1 MVRPLILLSNDDGY
15 RASGINAMRQ
25 ALAEFAEVVVCAPE
39 IEQSATSHALSVHR
53 ALRLFEPS
61 EGVFSIDGTPADCV
75 YVALHGKTRI
85 LPRWPDLV
93 VSGVNHGVNLG
104 DDVFYSGT
112 VAAAREA
119 ALKGI
124 PALAVSTP
132 HDAPMDRAADLAR
145 RVAQAILLRPINAPL
160 LLNLNVPKGYSSL
173 RSARLGR
180 RIYRDEVDFRHD
192 PRGREYLWLGG
203 PGVEHRPVAGSD
215 TEAYDAGVIGLTPLV
230 LDLWSGDSAKHA
242 EAVVEALSMRYVVPS
257 AT

>member
-15 RASGINAMRQ
+15 RAQGIKAMQ
-25 ALAEFAEVVVCAPE
+25 SALSEFAEVIVCAPE

-53 ALRLFEPS
+53 ALRLFEPGP
-61 EGVFSIDGTPADCV
+61 GVFSIDGTPADCV
-75 YVALHGKTRI
+75 YVALHGRTRI

-132 HDAPMDRAADLAR
+132 HDASMDQAAELAR
-145 RVAQAILLRPINAPL
+145 RVLQSLLLRPISAPL
-160 LLNLNVPKGYSSL
+160 LLNLNVPKSYNAV
-173 RSARLGR
+173 RATRLGR
-180 RIYRDEVDFRHD
+180 RIYHDEVDFRED

-203 PGVEHRPVAGSD
+203 PSVEHAGVPGSD
-215 TEAYDAGVIGLTPLV
+215 TEAFDAGVASLTPLS
-230 LDLWSGDSAKHA
+230 LDLWARESEQLVGRI
-242 EAVVEALSMRYVVPS
+242 LSDL
-257 AT
+257 A

>member
-15 RASGINAMRQ
+15 RANGINAMRR
-25 ALAEFAEVVVCAPE
+25 ALSEFAEVIVCAPE

-53 ALRLFEPS
+53 ALRLFEPA

-85 LPRWPDLV
+85 LPRWPDMV

-132 HDAPMDRAADLAR
+132 FDADMNAAASLAR
-145 RVAQAILLRPINAPL
+145 RVVQAILLHPVTAPL
-160 LLNLNVPKGYSSL
+160 LLNLNVPKSYTQL
-173 RSARLGR
+173 RVARLGR
-180 RIYRDEVDFRHD
+180 RIYHDEVDFRRD
-192 PRGREYLWLGG
+192 PRGREYMWLGG
-203 PGVEHRPVAGSD
+203 PSAESMPLPGSD
-215 TEAYDAGVIGLTPLV
+215 TEAFDAGVASITALS
-230 LDLWSGDSAKHA
+230 LDLWARESDDFVGR
-242 EAVVEALSMRYVVPS
+242 AL
-257 AT
+257 ADLA

>member
-15 RASGINAMRQ
+15 RAQGINAMRR
-25 ALAEFAEVVVCAPE
+25 ALSEFAEVVVCAPE

-53 ALRLFEPS
+53 PLRVFEPAPAI
-61 EGVFSIDGTPADCV
+61 FSIDGTPADCV

-85 LPRWPDLV
+85 LPRWPDAV

-132 HDAPMDRAADLAR
+132 FDADMDRAAELAR
-145 RVAQAILLRPINAPL
+145 RVVQSLLLRPVTTPL
-160 LLNLNVPKGYSSL
+160 LLNLNVPKGYSAL

-180 RIYRDEVDFRHD
+180 RIYHDEVDFRRD

-203 PGVEHRPVAGSD
+203 PSAESEALPGSD
-215 TEAYDAGVIGLTPLV
+215 TEAFDAGVASLTSLS
-230 LDLWSGDSAKHA
+230 LDLWARETDEFVQRLLADM
-242 EAVVEALSMRYVVPS
+242 V
-257 AT
+257 

>member
-15 RASGINAMRQ
+15 RSQGINAMRR
-25 ALAEFAEVVVCAPE
+25 ALSEFSEVVVCAPE

-53 ALRLFEPS
+53 PLRVFEPGP
-61 EGVFSIDGTPADCV
+61 GVFSIDGTPADCV

-85 LPRWPDLV
+85 LPRWPDAV

-124 PALAVSTP
+124 PSLAVSTP
-132 HDAPMDRAADLAR
+132 FDADMDRAADLAR
-145 RVAQAILLRPINAPL
+145 RVVQALLLRPVTTPL
-160 LLNLNVPKGYSSL
+160 LLNLNVPKGYTTL
-173 RSARLGR
+173 RSTRLGR
-180 RIYRDEVDFRHD
+180 RIYHDEVDFRRD

-203 PGVEHRPVAGSD
+203 PSAESEALPGSD
-215 TEAYDAGVIGLTPLV
+215 TEAFDAGVASLTALS
-230 LDLWSGDSAKHA
+230 LDLWARENDEFLTRLVAD
-242 EAVVEALSMRYVVPS
+242 VV
-257 AT
+257 